1 MCDDGQIRDRFLKW
15 KGRLAAVGTGEVKS
29 LDTCWSTFSP
39 TIGMTAMRTLI
50 ALMCRKGFDVRSY
63 DLSGAFLG
71 TDLAREVYVKLP
83 EEAGKYAGK
92 IVRCVKALYG
102 LSLPGIS

>member
-1 MCDDGQIRDRFLKW
+1 MVYTRKYGSVVCDDGQIRDRFLKW
-15 KGRLAAVGTGEVKS
+15 KGRLVAVGRGEIKS
-29 LDTCWSTFSP
+29 LDTCWSAFSP

-50 ALMCRKGFDVRSY
+50 ALMCRKEFDVRRY

-83 EEAGKYAGK
+83 EEEGK
-92 IVRCVKALYG
+92 
-102 LSLPGIS
+102 